1 MNCKVMINDKIES
14 WEVPRL
20 RRKVGWGPREYEY
33 PALLE
38 RCNFHASIRNEDGKL
53 IGFGYICGMGL
64 EHGYM
69 EDIMID
75 PDYQRQGLGMMLVKR
90 LLEEAKQQGILIVSV
105 NLDPE
110 NENFY
115 RNCGFEIGLSG
126 TVIY

>member
-1 MNCKVMINDKIES
+1 MNYKAIINANLEP
-14 WEVPRL
+14 WEVPKL
-20 RRKVGWGPREYEY
+20 REKVGWGPREYEY

-38 RCNFHASIRNEDGKL
+38 RCNFYAAIRSGEGEL

-69 EDIMID
+69 EDIMVD
-75 PDYQRQGLGMMLVKR
+75 PAYQRQGLGTKLVKR
-90 LLEEAKQQGILIVSV
+90 LLEEAKQRGILIVSV

-110 NENFY
+110 NERFY

-126 TVIY
+126 TVVY